1 MYCIEYIQSTMSIK
15 ELKADNLLLQA
26 KLDDALAEIK
36 ELTNLVEH
44 MEKEKYN
51 GIECVDEPY
60 ETGLF
65 RIDQINI
72 NYLHTRAIEWLKTN
86 ENLEYGPA
94 LAFPSV
100 DEPFLISIAHDLA
113 ARMESMESDVHQ
125 MVEDAIGEVIEL
137 YKDRF
142 ESDDEREEGTFQR
155 LVKEERARK
164 GL

>member
-1 MYCIEYIQSTMSIK
+1 MSSK

-51 GIECVDEPY
+51 GIEIVAQPY

-72 NYLHTRAIEWLKTN
+72 NYLHTGAVEWLKKSAQLGN
-86 ENLEYGPA
+86 SRAIYNVGNCYEKGDGVA
-94 LAFPSV
+94 K
-100 DEPFLISIAHDLA
+100 DLTKAREWYTKA
-113 ARMESMESDVHQ
+113 AAKVMNMHKQVLKLLR
-125 MVEDAIGEVIEL
+125 
-137 YKDRF
+137 R
-142 ESDDEREEGTFQR
+142 R
-155 LVKEERARK
+155 
-164 GL
+164 